1 MEIVDLNV
9 RGIKCDNPECD
20 YSDMAVKY
28 ENYPQWLNK
37 PCPKC
42 GANLLTQEDLDAT
55 EQLMEIVNLTNE
67 ILKDSGLEK
76 QDMNKY
82 IVPVEAN
89 GTGELSFGEI
99 KKPEEEK

>member
-1 MEIVDLNV
+1 MKFVDLNV
-9 RGIKCDNPECD
+9 RGIKCDNPECE
-20 YSDMAVKY
+20 YSDMAVKC

-42 GANLLTQEDLDAT
+42 GTNLLTQEDLDAT

-76 QDMNKY
+76 QDMDEFV
-82 IVPVEAN
+82 IPVEAN

-99 KKPEEEK
+99 KKLEEEK

>member
-1 MEIVDLNV
+1 
-9 RGIKCDNPECD
+9 
-20 YSDMAVKY
+20 MAVKY
-28 ENYPQWLNK
+28 ENYQEWLNK

-67 ILKDSGLEK
+67 VLKDLGLEK
-76 QDMNKY
+76 QDMDEFV
-82 IVPVEAN
+82 VPIEAN

-99 KKPEEEK
+99 KKLGEE

>member
-1 MEIVDLNV
+1 MEFVDLNV

-28 ENYPQWLNK
+28 ENYPQFLNK

-76 QDMNKY
+76 QDTNKY
-82 IVPVEAN
+82 VVPVEAN

-99 KKPEEEK
+99 KKLEEEK